1 MPRLVSKEIITRTL
15 RLLSCE
21 KEGLPSRLSE
31 IVHHPLSP
39 FTKRAFY
46 AIVVLAIV
54 MTIGT
59 VGLMLIEGWGVV
71 AAFYFMALLATAEG
85 PAATPA
91 TDVGKIFAAIMAF
104 FSIGAAISHN
114 FHVRPI
120 VRISAQGRGA
130 LF

>member
-1 MPRLVSKEIITRTL
+1 M

-21 KEGLPSRLSE
+21 KKGLPSRLSE

-54 MTIGT
+54 MAVGT
-59 VGLMLIEGWGVV
+59 VGLMVNRRTGSSRI
-71 AAFYFMALLATAEG
+71 FLLH
-85 PAATPA
+85 
-91 TDVGKIFAAIMAF
+91 
-104 FSIGAAISHN
+104 GAARYRGGASRHSSDRCREDICRYNGLLLDRSRDLSHN

-120 VRISAQGRGA
+120 VRVSAQGRGA